1 MEKCKKIQ
9 QMFIEAYYQ
18 ELDDKQLE
26 VLEQHLESCSACA
39 NEFSNVTTAL
49 RNLKEYRQPDPGKE
63 YWESYWVKLSKRIE
77 IEKAQKPSFS
87 QWLKGFIPEL
97 KWPVPV
103 KYRPV
108 YSAIALLFIGIIIG
122 KTFFTDTGAP
132 IRQPATGISLS
143 EEQAAAVKAHAERYI
158 GRAKLVLLGIVNYDA
173 VSEGPLQTSFTRQI
187 QVSRSLMDESA
198 ALRANLRSQNDFR
211 LLELVSELETIL
223 LQTANLDD
231 DFELVDI
238 EMIQQGAE
246 RKALLFKINIG
257 GSLLSYDKRNVQKW
271 PDQHQTKIRET
282 GGNLL

>member
-1 MEKCKKIQ
+1 
-9 QMFIEAYYQ
+9 MFIEAYYQ
-18 ELDDKQLE
+18 ELDDRQLE
-26 VLEQHLESCSACA
+26 VLEQHLESCPACA
-39 NEFSNVTTAL
+39 EEFSNVTTAL
-49 RNLKEYRQPDPGKE
+49 RNLKEYRQPDPGKK
-63 YWESYWVKLSKRIE
+63 YWESYWVKLSERIE

-87 QWLKGFIPEL
+87 HWLKGFIPEF

-132 IRQPATGISLS
+132 IRQPAAGIALS

-173 VSEGPLQTSFTRQI
+173 VSDRPLRASFTRQI
-187 QVSRSLMDESA
+187 QVSRSLVDESA
-198 ALRANLRSQNDFR
+198 ALSEKLRSQNDFR

-231 DFELVDI
+231 DFGLVDI
-238 EMIQQGAE
+238 ELIQQGTE

-257 GSLLSYDKRNVQKW
+257 ESLLSHDKWNFQTR
-271 PDQHQTKIRET
+271 PDQHQTQIRET